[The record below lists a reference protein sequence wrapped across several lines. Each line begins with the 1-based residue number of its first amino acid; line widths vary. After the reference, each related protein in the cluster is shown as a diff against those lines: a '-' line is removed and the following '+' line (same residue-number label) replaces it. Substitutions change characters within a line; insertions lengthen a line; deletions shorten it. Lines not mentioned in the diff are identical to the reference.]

1 MEKSLETPSSSSATT
16 SPTPTP
22 PVPFDA
28 KLISRTTLSL
38 AEFQDSILHSI
49 ANPSH
54 EFKRLM
60 PYLFG
65 DPEMMRSLTI
75 LRMNLETLSRF
86 LAQPHTTQESQ
97 EEAFARRKE
106 LYRKVYSESAS
117 QW

>member
-60 PYLFG
+60 
-65 DPEMMRSLTI
+65 
-75 LRMNLETLSRF
+75 NLETLSRF